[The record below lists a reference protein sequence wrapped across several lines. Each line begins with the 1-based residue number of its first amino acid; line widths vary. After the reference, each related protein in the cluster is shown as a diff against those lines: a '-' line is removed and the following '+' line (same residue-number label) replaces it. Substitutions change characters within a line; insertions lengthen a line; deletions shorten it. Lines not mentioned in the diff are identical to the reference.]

1 MLKYIQSAVT
11 RNQSEKKIN
20 SLLDFVGHSTN
31 MKLLQ
36 DFYGTTLDTLA
47 LAKNERL
54 WFKTQLKLC
63 SLWFRL
69 KEYNRAAKILKELHR

>member
-1 MLKYIQSAVT
+1 MLEYVQSAVT
-11 RNQSEKKIN
+11 RNQGEKKIN

-36 DFYGTTLDTLA
+36 EFYGTTLDSLA
-47 LAKNERL
+47 SAKNERL

-63 SLWFRL
+63 GLWFSL
-69 KEYNRAAKILKELHR
+69 KEYHRASKILKELHR